1 LGGKIPHSVRT
12 HEMNDTTRGDR
23 DPEGRPPARRAGA
36 PAIVLAGL
44 AVLAAACGGGNSS
57 STAGETAYQKAL
69 AYSQCMRAHGEPGF
83 PDPQSDGSILI
94 NGRDDHL
101 SGGLLQSATRACQ
114 RYMPKSPP
122 LTAAQQR
129 QLTAEALRFVA
140 CMRRHGLPGFPDPE
154 VNSHGIAMQLPG
166 GMAPNSPAVQ
176 AAQRACGSLM
186 PGRPGGAHGINK
198 GPS

>member
-1 LGGKIPHSVRT
+1 MGAMTLPGSPWDGALAHRT
-12 HEMNDTTRGDR
+12 GRGI
-23 DPEGRPPARRAGA
+23 RRAA
-36 PAIVLAGL
+36 ALAAALALAGL
-44 AVLAAACGGGNSS
+44 TACAGTG
-57 STAGETAYQKAL
+57 STPVSAQQATYQQAL
-69 AYSQCMRAHGEPGF
+69 KFSQCMRAHGEPGF